1 MLLTGLL
8 IVQVMMSL
16 ETSLCLALQK
26 VASGLDEH
34 LSLGCLPGSPG
45 ILLGHTICFANTSV
59 GLLATQG

>member
-1 MLLTGLL
+1 
-8 IVQVMMSL
+8 MMSL
-16 ETSLCLALQK
+16 ETSLCLALQR

-59 GLLATQG
+59 GLLAPQG